1 MGSILAPNAVFDTGF
16 NVDGNIVAKEVTI
29 GSENHRWDWM
39 MPAYPVVPNPQPEP
53 EPEPQPKPTPNSDPE
68 QPNFFPPASKDS
80 DDPETPQFGE
90 PQAKTHLPDAG
101 TVSQAPATN
110 NNEEVF
116 FQPQAKRHFGKAVL
130 TDKKTKTVKKAK
142 TAITAAKVDKPV
154 IKHISVKKVVT
165 PQVKKANK
173 KVATTLPQTGQKQN
187 HVTLLGLVL
196 GAVSIMIGFFD
207 QAKKE

>member
-80 DDPETPQFGE
+80 DEPETPQFGE

-101 TVSQAPATN
+101 TVSQAPATY

-116 FQPQAKRHFGKAVL
+116 FQPQAKRHFGKAIL

-142 TAITAAKVDKPV
+142 TATTAAKVDKPV

-173 KVATTLPQTGQKQN
+173 KVATTLQQTGQKQN
-187 HVTLLGLVL
+187 HVTLLDLVL
-196 GAVSIMIGFFD
+196 GAASIMIGFFG

>member
-1 MGSILAPNAVFDTGF
+1 MGSILTPNAVFDTGF

-29 GSENHRWDWM
+29 GGENHRWDWM
-39 MPAYPVVPNPQPEP
+39 MPAYPVVPNPQPE
-53 EPEPQPKPTPNSDPE
+53 PKPTPNSDPE

-80 DDPETPQFGE
+80 DEPETPQFGE
-90 PQAKTHLPDAG
+90 PQAKTNLPDAG

-142 TAITAAKVDKPV
+142 TATTAAKVDKPV
-154 IKHISVKKVVT
+154 IKHIKVVT

-173 KVATTLPQTGQKQN
+173 KVATTIPQTGQKQN

-196 GAVSIMIGFFD
+196 GAASIMIGFFG

>member
-1 MGSILAPNAVFDTGF
+1 MKISNGHFMGSILTPNAVFDTGF

-29 GSENHRWDWM
+29 GGENHRWDWM
-39 MPAYPVVPNPQPEP
+39 MPAYPVVPNPQPE
-53 EPEPQPKPTPNSDPE
+53 PKPTPNSDPE

-80 DDPETPQFGE
+80 DEPETPQFGE

-142 TAITAAKVDKPV
+142 TATTAAKVDKPV
-154 IKHISVKKVVT
+154 IKHIKVVT

-173 KVATTLPQTGQKQN
+173 KVATTIPQTGQKQN

-196 GAVSIMIGFFD
+196 GAASIMIGFFG

>member
-1 MGSILAPNAVFDTGF
+1 MKIANGHFIGSILAPNAVFDTGF

-29 GSENHRWDWM
+29 GGENHRWDWM
-39 MPAYPVVPNPQPEP
+39 MPAYPVVPNPQPE
-53 EPEPQPKPTPNSDPE
+53 PKPTPNSDPE

-80 DDPETPQFGE
+80 DEPETPQFGE

-101 TVSQAPATN
+101 TGSQAPATN

-142 TAITAAKVDKPV
+142 TATTAAKVDKPV
-154 IKHISVKKVVT
+154 IKHIKVVT

-196 GAVSIMIGFFD
+196 GAASIMIGFFG

>member
-16 NVDGNIVAKEVTI
+16 NVDGNIVAKEVII
-29 GSENHRWDWM
+29 GGENHRWDWM

-53 EPEPQPKPTPNSDPE
+53 KPTLNSDPE

-80 DDPETPQFGE
+80 DEPETPQFGE

-142 TAITAAKVDKPV
+142 TATTAAKVDKPV

-173 KVATTLPQTGQKQN
+173 KVASTPPQTGQKQN
-187 HVTLLGLVL
+187 QCYFTWFGLRRCINNDRL
-196 GAVSIMIGFFD
+196 PRSSQERIN
-207 QAKKE
+207 

>member
-1 MGSILAPNAVFDTGF
+1 MGSILTPNAVFDTGF

-29 GSENHRWDWM
+29 GGENHRWDWM
-39 MPAYPVVPNPQPEP
+39 MPAYPVVPNPQPE
-53 EPEPQPKPTPNSDPE
+53 PKPTPNSDPE

-80 DDPETPQFGE
+80 DEPETPQFGE

-101 TVSQAPATN
+101 TGSQAPATN

-142 TAITAAKVDKPV
+142 TATTAAKVDKPV
-154 IKHISVKKVVT
+154 IKHIKVVT

-173 KVATTLPQTGQKQN
+173 KVATTIPQTGQKQN

-196 GAVSIMIGFFD
+196 GAASIMIGFFG

>member
-1 MGSILAPNAVFDTGF
+1 MGSILTPNAVFDTGF

-29 GSENHRWDWM
+29 GGENHRWDWM
-39 MPAYPVVPNPQPEP
+39 MPAYPVVPNPQPE
-53 EPEPQPKPTPNSDPE
+53 PKPTPNSDPE

-80 DDPETPQFGE
+80 DEPETPQFGE

-101 TVSQAPATN
+101 TVSQAPATY

-142 TAITAAKVDKPV
+142 TATTAAKVDKPV
-154 IKHISVKKVVT
+154 IKHIKVVT

-187 HVTLLGLVL
+187 HVTLLDLVL
-196 GAVSIMIGFFD
+196 GAASIMIGFFG

>member
-39 MPAYPVVPNPQPEP
+39 MPAYPVVPNLQPEP

-80 DDPETPQFGE
+80 DEPETPQFGE

-101 TVSQAPATN
+101 TVSQAPATY

-142 TAITAAKVDKPV
+142 TATTAVKVDKPV

-165 PQVKKANK
+165 PQVKK
-173 KVATTLPQTGQKQN
+173 
-187 HVTLLGLVL
+187 
-196 GAVSIMIGFFD
+196 
-207 QAKKE
+207 